1 MIINNLI
8 DTIDARLLELIQ
20 RDFPL
25 AHRPFDEIAAR
36 LSISSI
42 DAISRTSRLKS
53 QGIIRQISAIFN
65 SSALGYSSVL
75 VAFRVGDGYLE
86 NVAAAVCANPGVS
99 HCYSRSDDF
108 NLWFTLTL
116 SPESDLGREIAGL
129 ASLDGV
135 QSHMILP
142 ALKVYKIGL
151 FLKLTDDAI
160 GPVSWTITQPTR
172 HELTNL
178 DRAVVLALQ
187 QDIPIIEEPFARIAD
202 HAGLQEDI
210 VFQRANA
217 YKADGTMRRF
227 AAVLRHGQAGYKANA
242 MVCWQVDSEKI
253 DEVGEQF
260 AQNPHVS
267 HCYERAQYP
276 NWPYSL
282 YTMVHCLDDQELDQ
296 IIYKLA
302 EICGGCDHRVLKTVK
317 EYKKTRVVYFR

>member
-1 MIINNLI
+1 MI

-25 AHRPFDEIAAR
+25 VHRPFDEIAAR
-36 LSISSI
+36 LSISPI

-65 SSALGYSSVL
+65 SSALGYASVL
-75 VAFRVGDGYLE
+75 VAFNVE
-86 NVAAAVCANPGVS
+86 NASLKSVVAAVCANPGVS
-99 HCYSRSDDF
+99 HCYSRDDEY

-116 SPESDLGREIAGL
+116 APDVDMNGEVARLAG
-129 ASLDGV
+129 LDGV
-135 QSHMILP
+135 QAHMILP

-151 FLKLTDDAI
+151 FLKLTDDVV
-160 GPVSWTITQPTR
+160 GPISWTAIQPTNR
-172 HELTNL
+172 EFTPL
-178 DRAVVLALQ
+178 DRAVVFALQ
-187 QDIPIIEEPFARIAD
+187 QDIPIIEEPFVHVAD
-202 HAGLQEDI
+202 QAGVREDI

-227 AAVLRHGQAGYKANA
+227 AAVLRHGQAGYKSNA
-242 MVCWQVDSEKI
+242 MVCWQVDSDRI
-253 DEVGEQF
+253 DEVGKQF
-260 AQNPHVS
+260 AQNSHVS

-282 YTMVHCLDDQELDQ
+282 YTMVHCLDDEELEQ
-296 IIYKLA
+296 TINTLA

-317 EYKKTRVVYFR
+317 EYKKTRVVYFQ